1 MSAITHTMTRL
12 RGLTL
17 LACAV
22 SLLLCGC
29 NAPGSAESPTEPT
42 PSTSES
48 NRINSET
55 DVTVAVP
62 AKDLK
67 LSQFLKAMECAE
79 ARAEGSEAS
88 IYAGQRLVFGNN
100 PEGEKA
106 FNAVMQ
112 LGGGGQY
119 VIYEKAVEMGCAG

>member
-12 RGLTL
+12 RGLAII
-17 LACAV
+17 ACAT
-22 SLLLCGC
+22 SILLCGC
-29 NAPGSAESPTEPT
+29 NAPGASEPPTEAT
-42 PSTSES
+42 QVASGSTTV
-48 NRINSET
+48 NSET

-67 LSQFLKAMECAE
+67 LAQFLSAMECAE
-79 ARAEGSEAS
+79 AQAEGSEAS
-88 IYAGQRLVFGNN
+88 IYAGQRLVFDNN

-106 FNAVMQ
+106 FDAVMQ

-119 VIYEKAVEMGCAG
+119 VIYEKAVKMGCAG